1 MRGTLLNTAT
11 VVVGTAAGVI
21 AGRGVPPAY
30 EDVAI
35 HGIALVAFGVGIKM
49 VIGTRNPLIVVA
61 AMSLGGIIGLA
72 LGLHHAVEQ
81 LAGWSQRQFGGR
93 ARFAEGIVTSFVLFC
108 IGPMTLLGC
117 IEDGLEKKIDILSL
131 KSTMDGI
138 SSFFLAAATGA
149 GLFVTAV
156 LLLLFQG
163 ALTLAA
169 KPLRPLAEHPSA
181 MAEATA
187 AGGALLMATGVGM
200 LGIKDLFPTN
210 YLPAIF
216 IAPALAIG
224 AEAVLARKTR
234 LKGGAPST

>member
-11 VVVGTAAGVI
+11 VVAGTAVGVVV
-21 AGRGVPPAY
+21 GSGVPPVY
-30 EDVAI
+30 QDFAI

-49 VIGTRNPLIVVA
+49 VIGTKNPLIVVA

-72 LGLHHAVEQ
+72 LGLHHGVEEI
-81 LAGWSQRQFGGR
+81 AAWSQRQFGGHG
-93 ARFAEGIVTSFVLFC
+93 RFAEGIVTSFVLFC
-108 IGPMTLLGC
+108 VGPMTLLGC
-117 IEDGLEKKIDILSL
+117 IEDGLEQKIDILSL

-156 LLLLFQG
+156 LLLIFQG
-163 ALTLAA
+163 VLTLAA

-181 MAEATA
+181 MAEATS
-187 AGGALLMATGVGM
+187 AGGALLMATAIGM
-200 LGIKDLFPTN
+200 LGIKDLYPTN

-216 IAPALAIG
+216 LAPLFALG
-224 AEAVLARKTR
+224 AERFAARRLAAKEP
-234 LKGGAPST
+234 A

>member
-11 VVVGTAAGVI
+11 VVAGTALGWA
-21 AGRGVPPAY
+21 AGRGVPTAY

-35 HGIALVAFGVGIKM
+35 HGIALVAAGVGLKM
-49 VIGTRNPLIVVA
+49 LIGSRNPLVVVVA
-61 AMSLGGIIGLA
+61 VALGGIVGLA
-72 LGLHHAVEQ
+72 LGLHHGVIA
-81 LAGWSQRQFGGR
+81 LANWSQAHLGGQGQF
-93 ARFAEGIVTSFVLFC
+93 ANGIVTSFVLFC

-117 IEDGLEKKIDILSL
+117 LEDGLERKIDILSL

-156 LLLLFQG
+156 LLLVFQG

-169 KPLRPLAEHPSA
+169 KPMRPLVDHPTAIAET
-181 MAEATA
+181 TA
-187 AGGALLMATGVGM
+187 AGGAMLVATAIGM
-200 LGIKDLFPTN
+200 LGLKDLQTTN

-216 IAPALAIG
+216 IAPFVAMA
-224 AEAVLARKTR
+224 AER
-234 LKGGAPST
+234 LVGRRGGAREEPAA